1 MIFLKNVFNSG
12 KEWIQRSKVSLIVVK
27 ELIALNMLSKNEIN
41 SEYVQRLG
49 IGKEEKKWIEGEID
63 Y

>member
-12 KEWIQRSKVSLIVVK
+12 KEWIQRSKVSLILVK
-27 ELIALNMLSKNEIN
+27 ELIALNMLSENEIN